1 MLRDDGKTGS
11 QGRRRWLYA
20 SVPDAFRCQ
29 RDAQDNLRPG
39 PFLAA
44 DQLVG
49 VKLLLISRGGHAL
62 YLLDPAVQLVKELVG
77 DLRDR
82 KSVV

>member
-39 PFLAA
+39 PFLALHPDGDVQVGENLAAQVQA
-44 DQLVG
+44 DAWSTYSPVDFWSSLP
-49 VKLLLISRGGHAL
+49 L
-62 YLLDPAVQLVKELVG
+62 
-77 DLRDR
+77 
-82 KSVV
+82 